1 MAFEKIVDL
10 RKRPA
15 VIASPIKVG
24 VAATVRNPKKNPTSK
39 AQLELKLNVDVL
51 EAMRLMIGDRLD
63 AYFDAETNRVAF
75 ERHPDGAV
83 VLRPWVYR
91 KADYTGSVKVA
102 GRISLSNIPGL
113 TVNELG
119 QFNCTY
125 LIHPDHPSRLV
136 ITLPECFFAQENGV
150 FAQVLAA

>member
-10 RKRPA
+10 RKRPT

-24 VAATVRNPKKNPTSK
+24 VAATVRAPKKDAPDRVR
-39 AQLELKLNVDVL
+39 LELKLNIDVL
-51 EAMRLMIGDRLD
+51 NAMHLMIGDHLD
-63 AYFDAETNRVAF
+63 VYFDKETNRIAF

-83 VLRPWVYR
+83 ILRPWVYR

-113 TVNELG
+113 TINELG

-136 ITLPECFFAQENGV
+136 ITLPECFFAQERGV
-150 FAQVLAA
+150 FAEVLAA